1 MELHVPR
8 KGKIHEARPS
18 GETKNRTDENLIR
31 QDSTG
36 KMQ

>member
-1 MELHVPR
+1 MELPR

-18 GETKNRTDENLIR
+18 GETKNRIDEKLIR